1 MNNQPEP
8 VHTFDPLDE
17 LAAQLLECGG
27 VLSQI
32 VGHMVKFDAGGHAAP
47 DLAPIPE
54 VARTLIRGVLD
65 DLRKRHSRR
74 DILVAAQIVAEAT
87 ETICENIFFVDPE
100 LN

>member
-1 MNNQPEP
+1 MNDQPES
-8 VHTFDPLDE
+8 VHTFDPLDK
-17 LAAQLLECGG
+17 LTAQLLECGG

-32 VGHMVKFDAGGHAAP
+32 VGHMVKFEASGHAAP

-54 VARTLIRGVLD
+54 VARTLIRVVLD
-65 DLRKRHSRR
+65 ELRKRHSRR
-74 DILVAAQIVAEAT
+74 DILVAAKIVAEAT